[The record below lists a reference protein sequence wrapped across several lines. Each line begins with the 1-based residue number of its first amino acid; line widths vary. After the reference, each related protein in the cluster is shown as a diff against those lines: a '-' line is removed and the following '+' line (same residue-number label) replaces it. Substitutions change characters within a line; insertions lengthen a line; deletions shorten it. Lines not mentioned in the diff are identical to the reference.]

1 MYTLVPFRNNT
12 RSDLS
17 GLLSDRF
24 FRSFFDMNDAFA
36 TAGFRV
42 DVKESADGYRLE
54 AELPGVSR
62 ENIRLSVDDGALCIS
77 ADLNE
82 RKKEEKGS
90 YLYSERRSGHV
101 ERRFDLEGS
110 DEANIAADYR
120 DGVLTVLLPKQKP
133 EEKKSARTIAIG
145 DGSDR

>member
-1 MYTLVPFRNNT
+1 MYTLVPFRNN

-42 DVKESADGYRLE
+42 DVKEDESAYHLE

-62 ENIRLSVDDGALCIS
+62 DNIQLNVEDGALCIS

-82 RKKEEKGS
+82 QKKEEKGN

-101 ERRFDLEGS
+101 ERRFELEGI
-110 DEANIAADYR
+110 DEGGIAADYR
-120 DGVLTVLLPKQKP
+120 DGVLTVTLPKMKA
-133 EEKKSARTIAIG
+133 EEKKSARAIAIG
-145 DGSDR
+145 DGSDK